1 MTGTAPASEPDYA
14 TLFQDHIGRSLARCM
29 AAVAAQ
35 DKLPAMH
42 DREQALLTLSYALK
56 LEQTWPAAR
65 DLLLTLA
72 PIMERAGHRDDWT
85 PYLEEG
91 IAVSRWLGDARAE
104 AELGW
109 HLGVILE
116 RRSHYAAARTQFA
129 ASAARFAALA
139 DPRGQARALNR
150 MAFVACLQRESEEA
164 ERLAAIT
171 AGLLSEDDSE
181 RGYCDFVWGHVAL
194 DTDDWQ
200 AAHDHFSRAL
210 DRWQNGA
217 DRRMIAWGLTNLG
230 IAKRRLGDNRG
241 AVAVYQQ
248 AIALFNEV
256 EDPVHEAVA
265 RMNLGNVYLMSGDPR
280 RALEHYLAAEPVYQ
294 LVQGTLRLATVY
306 LNIGMAYRR
315 LQQWT
320 DAQRALQASIAL
332 FEQLGLPAS
341 VANVTDELALTYQD
355 QGMLEQAIAE
365 FQRALRWLPAGPA
378 YEGQR
383 QSIAGHLLEAQAV
396 AALRS
401 SSDRSK
407 DVTAGTGVPSRR

>member
-1 MTGTAPASEPDYA
+1 MTGSAPAGAPDYA
-14 TLFQDHIGRSLARCM
+14 ALFQDHIGRSLARCL
-29 AAVAAQ
+29 AAATAQ
-35 DKLPAMH
+35 VKLPAVR

-56 LEQTWPAAR
+56 MEQTWPAVR
-65 DLLLTLA
+65 DLLLALA
-72 PIMERAGHRDDWT
+72 PAMEQAGHRDDWM

-91 IAVSRWLGDARAE
+91 IAVSQRLGDTRAE
-104 AELGW
+104 AELTW

-116 RRSHYAAARTQFA
+116 RRSHYTAARDQFA
-129 ASAARFAALA
+129 ASAARFSALA
-139 DPRGQARALNR
+139 DRRGQAKALNR

-164 ERLAAIT
+164 SRLAVIT
-171 AGLLSEDDSE
+171 AELVPEDDSE

-217 DRRMIAWGLTNLG
+217 ERRTVAWGLTNLG
-230 IAKRRLGDNRG
+230 IAKRRLGDDAG

-265 RMNLGNVYLMSGDPR
+265 RMNLGNVYLMAGDPQ
-280 RALEHYLAAEPVYQ
+280 RALEHYLAAEPVFQ

-315 LQQWT
+315 LQQWS
-320 DAQRALQASIAL
+320 DAQRTLQASIAL
-332 FEQLGLPAS
+332 FEQLHLPAS

-355 QGMLEQAIAE
+355 QGLLAQAIAAFE
-365 FQRALRWLPAGPA
+365 QALRWLPAGPLYA
-378 YEGQR
+378 AQR
-383 QSIAGHLLEAQAV
+383 QSIAGHLLEVQATAAQ
-396 AALRS
+396 RS
-401 SSDRSK
+401 EK
-407 DVTAGTGVPSRR
+407 